1 MGKRV
6 AFTDQAKADLRA
18 IDQQTALQIL
28 KTLARFVQS
37 EEGNVKRLQGVEPP
51 LYRFRTQDH
60 ASSSATSAIVS
71 KSRASAIGER
81 PTVKGWSGA
90 PAPRPCTPC
99 AAYPPRNAVWRPSA
113 LEGVG
118 ARRRG

>member
-51 LYRFRTQDH
+51 LYRLRTQDH
-60 ASSSATSAIVS
+60 RVIF
-71 KSRASAIGER
+71 RDL
-81 PTVKGWSGA
+81 
-90 PAPRPCTPC
+90 
-99 AAYPPRNAVWRPSA
+99 WR
-113 LEGVG
+113 
-118 ARRRG
+118 

>member
-28 KTLARFVQS
+28 KALARFVQS

-51 LYRFRTQDH
+51 LYRLRTQDH
-60 ASSSATSAIVS
+60 RVIF
-71 KSRASAIGER
+71 RDL
-81 PTVKGWSGA
+81 
-90 PAPRPCTPC
+90 
-99 AAYPPRNAVWRPSA
+99 WR
-113 LEGVG
+113 
-118 ARRRG
+118 

>member
-28 KTLARFVQS
+28 KTLAHFVQS

-51 LYRFRTQDH
+51 LYRLRTQDH
-60 ASSSATSAIVS
+60 RVIF
-71 KSRASAIGER
+71 RDL
-81 PTVKGWSGA
+81 
-90 PAPRPCTPC
+90 
-99 AAYPPRNAVWRPSA
+99 WR
-113 LEGVG
+113 
-118 ARRRG
+118 